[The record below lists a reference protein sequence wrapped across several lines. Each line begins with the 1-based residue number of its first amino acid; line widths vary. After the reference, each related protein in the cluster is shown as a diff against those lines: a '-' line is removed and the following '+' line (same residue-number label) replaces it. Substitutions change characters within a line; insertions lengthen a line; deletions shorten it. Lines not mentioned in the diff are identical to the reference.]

1 MINAVVTRN
10 RELLS
15 ISGSRV
21 RAAAGVARG
30 ETPLAIL
37 FFFEG
42 KEWTFRGVFFIDVI
56 YFTKWPQYHPLA
68 EEGRYGEVG
77 GLMRGMARLRKNCSK

>member
-21 RAAAGVARG
+21 RAAAGVAKG

-42 KEWTFRGVFFIDVI
+42 EKMDVSRGVFD
-56 YFTKWPQYHPLA
+56 
-68 EEGRYGEVG
+68 
-77 GLMRGMARLRKNCSK
+77 

>member
-1 MINAVVTRN
+1 MKMVLLHFRNKRASDATQHLGESGARDKRN

-30 ETPLAIL
+30 VTPLAIP
-37 FFFEG
+37 F
-42 KEWTFRGVFFIDVI
+42 FRGVNQDVS
-56 YFTKWPQYHPLA
+56 
-68 EEGRYGEVG
+68 
-77 GLMRGMARLRKNCSK
+77 RGVFD